1 MIFLLRSVEGVK
13 VKISFQEQ
21 DSLCCFFFFFF
32 FIVDTETHNDYVI
45 APVLFLAFI
54 KFINKKSKYLVNRL
68 SYFPSQQDALQTLL
82 KQDETFFFL
91 VGDIRSSCE
100 SFQP

>member
-13 VKISFQEQ
+13 MKISFQEQ
-21 DSLCCFFFFFF
+21 DSLYAVFSFFF

-54 KFINKKSKYLVNRL
+54 QFINKKVKKVSCKLAEL
-68 SYFPSQQDALQTLL
+68 FPKSAGHFTNFS
-82 KQDETFFFL
+82 ET
-91 VGDIRSSCE
+91 G
-100 SFQP
+100 